1 MEKSV
6 LYQARDLPAE
16 KRHAAEVLLGGTLGE
31 DELVFVRSSTGRI
44 LKSALT
50 GDALAH
56 AYRQFFE
63 RADATAQRAEGVPE
77 SEIDAAIDEAADF
90 FRHNRG

>member
-16 KRHAAEVLLGGTLGE
+16 KRRAAEVLLGGTLGE
-31 DELVFVRSSTGRI
+31 DELVLVRSSRGRI

-50 GDALAH
+50 GDALAD

-63 RADATAQRAEGVPE
+63 RADATSRRAEAASQ
-77 SEIDAAIDEAADF
+77 SEIDAAIDEAVNF
-90 FRHNRG
+90 VRHNRG